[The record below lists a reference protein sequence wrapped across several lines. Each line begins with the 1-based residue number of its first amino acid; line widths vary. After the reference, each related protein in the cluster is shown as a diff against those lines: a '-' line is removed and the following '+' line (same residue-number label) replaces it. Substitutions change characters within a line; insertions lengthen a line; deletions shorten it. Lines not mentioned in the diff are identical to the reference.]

1 MKPRAFTKADIDYT
15 TKLIVAMLTRYPE
28 QTKGYNMIVVGE
40 EGSDQIEIGYNYIIT
55 SELEPVPSILP
66 RKDWREQQV
75 YRVTAMW
82 EVYCPHTGGDVA
94 EKDLGT
100 FRSITHAVSGIM
112 LDIVEM
118 DLVNICEGVDYPDTP
133 VLEEV

>member
-1 MKPRAFTKADIDYT
+1 MSPRTFTAADITYT
-15 TKLIVAMLTRYPE
+15 TNLIVAMLTRYPE
-28 QTKGYNMIVVGE
+28 QTKGYNMIVVGD
-40 EGSDQIEIGYNYIIT
+40 EGSTQIEVGYNYIIS
-55 SELEPVPSILP
+55 SELETVPSILP
-66 RKDWREQQV
+66 KKDWRKQQV

-100 FRSITHAVSGIM
+100 FRSIADAVKGMM

-118 DLVNICEGVDYPDTP
+118 DLVNICEGVNYPETP